1 MTDRPAPLFVGLR
14 TDVRPIGVVEVLAML
29 RELRIENL
37 LLIEKAELRLGP
49 GLNVLTGETG
59 AGKTV
64 LAHSLDLLMGGKAK
78 KGIVR
83 PDAPEAW
90 VEGVFDLPPEWNED
104 DELSELLDRIPAG
117 SDEIVLGR
125 RVSAGGR
132 TSAFVGGRSA
142 SAADLQAL
150 GSRLLAF
157 YGQHEHRRLT
167 IGSSQLAM
175 VDSAAGLEQQERL
188 ASYET
193 VWSRFRGLS
202 RRLEEIRGRETAR
215 ERDLD
220 LLRFELDEIESANLV
235 DGEKEGLTEE
245 RDRLRHVEGLRE
257 AAAGAGGRL
266 RGDEDAD
273 GAAGLLAGAR
283 DLLRGLS
290 GVDPV
295 LDELAGRIENIA
307 LEAEDVGV
315 ELGRYLSG
323 LEADPGRL
331 ALLEERLALIDRLE
345 RKHGGST
352 ARVLAHAG
360 RCRDEIQRLENGESE
375 EAEIVA
381 ELELVETRLAEEA
394 GELGEA
400 RRKAASE
407 LAAAVTSDL
416 ADLAMDGAGL
426 TIDVRPEPE
435 GPGAHGAESVEFML
449 APNPGVPA
457 QPLRDTASGGELSR
471 VMLALAAS
479 GTGDRRTLVFDEIDA
494 GIGGNT
500 AGTVGDRLRRVAEGR
515 QVFAITHLP
524 QVASRADR
532 HFSIEKVTGDSGV
545 AATVRSLDE
554 ETVVAEIRRMLGAGE
569 GDEAATLHAR
579 ELVTANR

>member
-1 MTDRPAPLFVGLR
+1 M
-14 TDVRPIGVVEVLAML
+14 GVVEVPAML

-64 LAHSLDLLMGGKAK
+64 LAHSLDLIMGGKAR

-83 PDAPEAW
+83 PGAPEAW
-90 VEGVFDLPPEWNED
+90 VEGVFDLPPEWNQD
-104 DELSELLDRIPAG
+104 DELSDLLDRIPAG
-117 SDEIVLGR
+117 SEEIVLGR
-125 RVSAGGR
+125 RVSEGGR

-142 SAADLQAL
+142 SAADLQML

-175 VDSAAGLEQQERL
+175 VDSAAGLAQQERL
-188 ASYET
+188 VSYEA
-193 VWSRFRGLS
+193 VWSRHRELS
-202 RRLEEIRGRETAR
+202 RRLGEIRGRETAR

-220 LLRFELDEIESANLV
+220 LLRFELDEIESARLV
-235 DGEKEGLTEE
+235 EGEKEGLVEE

-266 RGDEDAD
+266 RGDEDTE
-273 GAAGLLAGAR
+273 GAAGLIAGAR
-283 DLLRGLS
+283 DLIGGVR

-295 LDELAGRIENIA
+295 LDELAGRIESLA
-307 LEAEDVGV
+307 LEAEDVGI
-315 ELGRYLSG
+315 ELGRYISG
-323 LEADPGRL
+323 IEADPGRL
-331 ALLEERLALIDRLE
+331 AGLEERLEVIDRLE
-345 RKHGGST
+345 RKHGGSIGQ
-352 ARVLAHAG
+352 VLAHAE
-360 RCRDEIQRLENGESE
+360 RCRQEIQRLENGESE
-375 EAEIVA
+375 EAEIEA
-381 ELELVETRLAEEA
+381 ELEAVGVRLAREA
-394 GELGEA
+394 GSIGEA
-400 RRKAASE
+400 RRKAAEE
-407 LAAAVTSDL
+407 LAASVTSDL

-426 TIDVRPEPE
+426 AIEVRPEPD
-435 GPGAHGAESVEFML
+435 GPGPHGAESVEFML

-500 AGTVGDRLRRVAEGR
+500 AGTVGDRLRLVAEGR

-524 QVASRADR
+524 QVASRADN
-532 HFSIEKVTGDSGV
+532 HFSIEKLNGESGIV
-545 AATVRSLDE
+545 ATVRSLE
-554 ETVVAEIRRMLGAGE
+554 EDAVVAEIRRMMGAGE

>member
-1 MTDRPAPLFVGLR
+1 
-14 TDVRPIGVVEVLAML
+14 ML

-64 LAHSLDLLMGGKAK
+64 LAYSLDLLMGGKAR

-83 PDAPEAW
+83 PGAPEAW
-90 VEGVFDLPPEWNED
+90 VEGVFDLPPEWNQD

-125 RVSAGGR
+125 RVSEGGR

-142 SAADLQAL
+142 SAADLQML

-188 ASYET
+188 VSYEA
-193 VWSRFRGLS
+193 VWSRHRELS
-202 RRLEEIRGRETAR
+202 RRLAEIRGRETAR

-220 LLRFELDEIESANLV
+220 LLRFELDEIESARLV
-235 DGEKEGLTEE
+235 DGEKDGLVEE

-283 DLLRGLS
+283 DLIGGVS

-295 LDELAGRIENIA
+295 LDELAARIESLA

-315 ELGRYLSG
+315 ELGRYLAG
-323 LEADPGRL
+323 IEADPGRL
-331 ALLEERLALIDRLE
+331 AGLEERLEVIDRLE
-345 RKHGGST
+345 RKHGGSIG
-352 ARVLAHAG
+352 RVLAHAES
-360 RCRDEIQRLENGESE
+360 CRQEIDRLESGESE
-375 EAEIVA
+375 EAEIEA
-381 ELELVETRLAEEA
+381 ELETVRTRLGEEA
-394 GELGEA
+394 GSLGKA
-400 RRKAASE
+400 RRKAAE
-407 LAAAVTSDL
+407 DLAASVTSDL
-416 ADLAMDGAGL
+416 AELAMDGAGL
-426 TIDVRPEPE
+426 TIEVRPEPD
-435 GPGAHGAESVEFML
+435 GPGPHGAESVEFML
-449 APNPGVPA
+449 APNPGVPS

-494 GIGGNT
+494 GIGGTT
-500 AGTVGDRLRRVAEGR
+500 AGTVGDRLRLVAEGR

-524 QVASRADR
+524 QVASRADN
-532 HFSIEKVTGDSGV
+532 HFSIEKLTGDSGV
-545 AATVRSLDE
+545 VATVRSLDE
-554 ETVVAEIRRMLGAGE
+554 DAVVAEIRRMMGAGE